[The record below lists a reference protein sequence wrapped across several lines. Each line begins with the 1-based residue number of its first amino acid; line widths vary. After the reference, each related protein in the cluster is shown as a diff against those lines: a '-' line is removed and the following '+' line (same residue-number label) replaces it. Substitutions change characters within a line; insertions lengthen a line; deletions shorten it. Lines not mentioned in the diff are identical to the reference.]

1 MKNTKQQI
9 FETIYQWG
17 RVGVVVDWEAP
28 TIQRYFNELEK
39 ETLEKVISIVQE
51 EVARS
56 DKHSIAPL
64 QRIMIKL
71 MEIKYE

>member
-1 MKNTKQQI
+1 MKK
-9 FETIYQWG
+9 E
-17 RVGVVVDWEAP
+17 
-28 TIQRYFNELEK
+28 

-51 EVARS
+51 EVARA
-56 DKHSIAPL
+56 DKYSIAPL